1 MSTKV
6 PQMPISTA
14 MEDLRQSV
22 RAEMA
27 RQNVTAADVAEKA
40 GIAKGTLDNFLSGST
55 LSPSYDRVFAI
66 MEALGMHAA
75 PQEAQPQEVEQAAS
89 QADWLAILQQSHAR
103 EICALE
109 KSHER
114 EIGEREKRL
123 ADMQR
128 SRNALLIMCGVLMV
142 ILIIRMFV

>member
-1 MSTKV
+1 MAAKT
-6 PQMPISTA
+6 PQMPIATP

-27 RQNVTAADVAEKA
+27 RQNVTAADVAEKS

-75 PQEAQPQEVEQAAS
+75 QQEAQPQEAAQAAS
-89 QADWLAILQQSHAR
+89 QADWLAILQKSHAR
-103 EICALE
+103 EIASLE

-114 EIGEREKRL
+114 EIEEREKRL

-128 SRNALLIMCGVLMV
+128 SRNGLLIACCVLMA
-142 ILIIRMFV
+142 ILIIRSFV